1 MVGIPGRSKAFLNC
15 LRRRKAV
22 SQHSTHPFTFPNP
35 SSSMLTN
42 EFDFMISAW
51 YSLKLAGDLSRPV
64 CKQCQ
69 RLGLNC
75 TWYKQHTIFVDATTK
90 IALSAR
96 KSYLSSPSLL
106 SSSSYGT
113 QKRHI
118 SRQVPPISFANLPQ
132 CLASQ
137 NEYGSLFMNIYLQMG
152 YHASLEIPSCS
163 TASWIAAMC
172 AAARN
177 CNGTHDMLELAIIAC
192 SLCMVGSQQGD
203 KRILGEACLI
213 YGRALL
219 QLVEGLQ
226 KVDNINRLTLIRSAR
241 MLSLFEVYRNG
252 KVLFLISSS

>member
-1 MVGIPGRSKAFLNC
+1 
-15 LRRRKAV
+15 
-22 SQHSTHPFTFPNP
+22 
-35 SSSMLTN
+35 
-42 EFDFMISAW
+42 
-51 YSLKLAGDLSRPV
+51 
-64 CKQCQ
+64 
-69 RLGLNC
+69 
-75 TWYKQHTIFVDATTK
+75 
-90 IALSAR
+90 
-96 KSYLSSPSLL
+96 
-106 SSSSYGT
+106 
-113 QKRHI
+113 
-118 SRQVPPISFANLPQ
+118 
-132 CLASQ
+132 
-137 NEYGSLFMNIYLQMG
+137 
-152 YHASLEIPSCS
+152 
-163 TASWIAAMC
+163 MC